1 MGRAFRAIWLGIL
14 DAYGELFPA
23 VGMNLLWFVLTIPFS
38 LLGLGIV
45 QIAAGGQPDADTQT
59 TAFLVY
65 GVMLALWLVTGP
77 NPLAAGIH
85 LWANRLVKEERVEFS
100 LFWEGLRTYWRSAL
114 VLFLLSG
121 VGLMLL
127 VANAR
132 FYLDSQ
138 YVPLK
143 IFGVVW
149 VYAIV
154 LWLSMQIYL
163 LPLLVEQD
171 DKRLRLVL
179 RNAFFLMMAN
189 ILPTLVIFV
198 VLTVLVILSIAL
210 SLLIV
215 LLTAVVVALIAARTL
230 QLLLEKY
237 RPAAAP
243 QQD

>member
-1 MGRAFRAIWLGIL
+1 MGRAFRAIWLGIV

-38 LLGLGIV
+38 LLGLGVV
-45 QIAAGGQPDADTQT
+45 QIASSTQPEADTQSS
-59 TAFLVY
+59 AFVIY
-65 GVMLALWLVTGP
+65 GAMLALWLVTGP
-77 NPLAAGIH
+77 NPMAAGIH

-100 LFWEGLRTYWRSAL
+100 LYWEGLRTYWRPAL

-127 VANAR
+127 VANAL
-132 FYLDSQ
+132 FYLQSQ
-138 YVPLK
+138 IVPLK
-143 IFGVVW
+143 IFGIVW

-154 LWLSMQIYL
+154 LCLAMQLFL
-163 LPLLVEQD
+163 LPLLIEQE

-189 ILPTLVIFV
+189 IFPSLILFV
-198 VLTVLVILSIAL
+198 VIAVLVLVSIAL

-215 LLTAVVVALIAARTL
+215 LLTTVVVALILARAL
-230 QLLLEKY
+230 QLLLERY
-237 RPAAAP
+237 RLPASTQAN
-243 QQD
+243 